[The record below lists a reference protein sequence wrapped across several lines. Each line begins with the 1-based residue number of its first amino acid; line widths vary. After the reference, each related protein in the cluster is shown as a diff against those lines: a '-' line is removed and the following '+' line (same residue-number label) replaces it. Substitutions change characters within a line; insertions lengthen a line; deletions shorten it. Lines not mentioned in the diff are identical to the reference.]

1 MNKVVV
7 VLGCLVLGSLAVAG
21 CARPEL
27 LSGTPDAAWVKEPM
41 ISFGNADTPAA
52 EHCAR
57 YGKAAVYRGSLADD
71 DADRGKFIGPT
82 GTHVPILVYDC
93 RRQASPGIDRRGS

>member
-1 MNKVVV
+1 MKRMVVV
-7 VLGCLVLGSLAVAG
+7 SGCLVLGGLALAG

-27 LSGTPDAAWVKEPM
+27 LAGTPDAAWVKEPV
-41 ISFGNADTPAA
+41 ISFGSPETPAA

-57 YGKAAVYRGSLADD
+57 YGKAAVFRGSLGDD
-71 DADRGKFIGPT
+71 SADRDTVIGPT

-93 RRQASPGIDRRGS
+93 RAESSLGIDRRGG